1 MNITPVFSNTG
12 EKKIKKKK
20 KLESENMFV
29 RPLDIYLKKKKAF
42 TKN

>member
-20 KLESENMFV
+20 EIRV
-29 RPLDIYLKKKKAF
+29 REHVCTA
-42 TKN
+42 T

>member
-20 KLESENMFV
+20 KEIRV
-29 RPLDIYLKKKKAF
+29 REHVCVA
-42 TKN
+42 T

>member
-20 KLESENMFV
+20 KKLESENMFV
-29 RPLDIYLKKKKAF
+29 RPLDIYL
-42 TKN
+42 